1 MIRIANEIDSNTRL
15 MGTQKEIEKMER
27 KLELK
32 ATTIVQTL
40 TSMVAYSLKSDKVA
54 NITSKLQSLKS
65 QIKPV

>member
-1 MIRIANEIDSNTRL
+1 

-40 TSMVAYSLKSDKVA
+40 TSMAAYSLKSDKVA